1 MAHNGG
7 KSGLVL
13 ALSLVFCALPASAVA
28 PCFDVCHLEQGQPL
42 LLVDKGELWVRR
54 CMRSRSGLQT
64 KCVLE
69 RVSLDGRALAR
80 VPHEASIDE
89 QRFEQRHLQGHKVV
103 RLGHQSAWRDLSK
116 PYLHAASYRKPLTL
130 RFVKDTLVCTSS
142 GAKIRRPL
150 GCTPSS
156 VHVMA
161 TGIGRDG
168 KLEERRGVVAV
179 IVTCKQSGRR
189 EVVAICQ
196 SP

>member
-1 MAHNGG
+1 MPHNGG

-13 ALSLVFCALPASAVA
+13 ALSLVLCALPASAVA

-42 LLVDKGELWVRR
+42 LLVDKGELWIRR
-54 CMRSRSGLQT
+54 CKRARSGLEV

-80 VPHEASIDE
+80 LPHETSLDE
-89 QRFEQRHLQGHKVV
+89 QRFEQRHLRGHKIV
-103 RLGHQSAWRDLSK
+103 RLGHQSAWKDLTK
-116 PYLHAASYRKPLTL
+116 PYLLTASYRKPLTL

-142 GAKIRRPL
+142 RAKISRPL
-150 GCTPSS
+150 GCAPKS

-179 IVTCKQSGRR
+179 IVTCKQPGRR